1 MSKICLKKLFHKDA
15 SLQMTVQCG
24 NQGIIS
30 KKFLNVYKR
39 TSVINEI
46 MEWSRKWRIN
56 INADKTEYCIFSRL
70 KQHPGH
76 TILKL
81 NNKILK
87 YNRNPKLLGVTLD
100 EKLNFGQH
108 IQNIERKAG
117 NSLQMLREIKG
128 LGQMKT
134 IFIANLQQFN
144 WFSFTV
150 CYM

>member
-1 MSKICLKKLFHKDA
+1 MFHKDA

-70 KQHPGH
+70 KQHPRH

-100 EKLNFGQH
+100 EKLNF
-108 IQNIERKAG
+108 
-117 NSLQMLREIKG
+117 
-128 LGQMKT
+128 
-134 IFIANLQQFN
+134 
-144 WFSFTV
+144 
-150 CYM
+150 